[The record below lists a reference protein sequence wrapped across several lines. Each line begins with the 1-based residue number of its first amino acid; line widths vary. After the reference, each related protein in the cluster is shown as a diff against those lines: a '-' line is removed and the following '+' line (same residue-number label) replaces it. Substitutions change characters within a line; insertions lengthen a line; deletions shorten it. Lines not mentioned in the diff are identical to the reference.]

1 MIRTNNADSTIIQ
14 RLTQRITITFRL
26 DGRIALDACPK
37 QGIVSVAE
45 KQMRDCCLCCDIR
58 IVTKE
63 FQFTGRCE
71 MSHMQASLVLL
82 CQGHSQMCAFI
93 TSLSTPYFRMMGY
106 VRVISILLLCSSH
119 IAINDTRILT
129 MYHDRH
135 ISRGKYLIKG
145 FLTINKHISRR
156 TTHEKF
162 NSRNTSLIELREER
176 HIIVRSPKEKGI
188 VDMTLLC
195 T

>member
-1 MIRTNNADSTIIQ
+1 MIRTNNTDSSIIQ
-14 RLTQRITITFRL
+14 RLTQRLTITFRL
-26 DGRIALDACPK
+26 DGWIALDACSK
-37 QGIVSVAE
+37 QGIVPVT
-45 KQMRDCCLCCDIR
+45 KVQMRNRSLCSDVR

-71 MSHMQASLVLL
+71 MSHMQAGLVLL
-82 CQGHSQMCAFI
+82 CQGHSQLCAFI
-93 TSLSTPYFRMMGY
+93 TSLSTPYFRMMCHIW
-106 VRVISILLLCSSH
+106 VISILLLCSSH

-176 HIIVRSPKEKGI
+176 HIVVRGPKEKGI